1 MIGLGTM
8 TFGKQ
13 ADEAEARRI
22 VDAALEAGITHFDT
36 ANVYNAGV
44 SEEILGRLLRGR
56 PGVTIASKVGSRTSD
71 PKNECLRRDHILTS
85 CDASLRRLGLD
96 RIDLYYLHQPDPG
109 TPVEET
115 LSAME
120 TLVKAGKIAR
130 VGASNYAAWQL
141 MQMLETV
148 SVVQPMYNLLARDV
162 EREFLPMCRTFDLDV
177 LVYNP
182 LAGGLLTGKH
192 RPGEPAKGTRFDDNA
207 LYQGRYWND
216 AMFRAV
222 AELQEVARA
231 AGRPLL
237 HLALQWLKAQRV
249 GILLGATRAEQL
261 RESAAALRGDLEPA
275 DLKACDEV
283 YARLQGPI
291 PKYNR

>member
-13 ADEAEARRI
+13 ADEAESRRI
-22 VDAALEAGITHFDT
+22 VDAALAAGVTHFDT

-44 SEEILGRLLRGR
+44 SEEILGRCLRGR
-56 PGVTIASKVGSRTSD
+56 NGFSVASKVGSKTSD
-71 PKNECLRRDHILTS
+71 PQETLRRDHVIRS
-85 CDASLRRLGLD
+85 CEASLKRLGLE
-96 RIDLYYLHQPDPG
+96 RLDLFYMHQPDYD

-120 TLVKAGKIAR
+120 LLVKSGKVAR

-141 MQMLETV
+141 MRMIETV

-162 EREFLPMCRTFDLDV
+162 ERELLPMCRTMQLEV
-177 LVYNP
+177 VVYNP

-192 RPGEPAKGTRFDDNA
+192 RPGHPTPGTRFDGNP
-207 LYQGRYWND
+207 LYQGRYWNE

-222 AELQEVARA
+222 EEFGGLARA
-231 AGRPLL
+231 SGRTLL
-237 HLALQWLKAQRV
+237 ALALQWVKAQGV
-249 GILLGATRAEQL
+249 GILLGATRAPQL
-261 RESAAALRGDLEPA
+261 EESLKALDGSLDEATRR
-275 DLKACDEV
+275 ACDEV
-283 YARLQGPI
+283 YARLAGPI

>member
-1 MIGLGTM
+1 MIALGTM
-8 TFGKQ
+8 TFGGQ

-22 VDAALEAGITHFDT
+22 VDAALDGGITHFDT
-36 ANVYNAGV
+36 ANVYTKGR

-56 PGVTIASKVGSRTSD
+56 DVQIASKVGSGEG
-71 PKNECLRRDHILTS
+71 PEKNLRRDHVLRT
-85 CDASLRRLGLD
+85 CEESLRRLGRE
-96 RIDLYYLHQPDPG
+96 RIDLYYMHQPDHQ

-115 LSAME
+115 LSAFE
-120 TLVKAGKIAR
+120 ALLKAGKIGR
-130 VGASNYAAWQL
+130 IGASNYAAWQL
-141 MQMLETV
+141 MRMLETV
-148 SVVQPMYNLLARDV
+148 SIVQPMYNLLARDV
-162 EREFLPMCRTFDLDV
+162 ERELLPMCRTFGLEV

-192 RPGEPAKGTRFDDNA
+192 APGPPTARTRFDGNEM
-207 LYQGRYWND
+207 YQKRYWHE

-222 AELQEVARA
+222 SDLGQVAKA
-231 AGRPLL
+231 AGLSPVQ
-237 HLALQWLKAQRV
+237 LALRWLKAQGV

-261 RESAAALRGDLEPA
+261 GESLAALEGTIDEPTR
-275 DLKACDEV
+275 KACDEA